1 MVACR
6 FPDERG
12 VVVRVASHK
21 VSLALAVVAL
31 AVTAA
36 CGGASGG
43 SSSGSTKPLVIGISL
58 SFSGDFSDPGH
69 AAELGYKLWA
79 DQVNKQGG
87 VLGRKVQLKI
97 VDDASSPNQVVT
109 NYQTLISRDKVDLV
123 FGPFSTL
130 LTAPAARVAARYG
143 YAFPEP
149 SGGGPLVFQE
159 KLGNV
164 FFVQPAPVV
173 NCGDPFVSYILSLPP
188 SERPKTAAYPEL
200 DDPFAEPIAERARLK
215 FEAAGI
221 RTVFKEVYPPE
232 MSDLTPVVE
241 KMAAAKPDMVFA
253 GTQSDD
259 AYSMVNAMV
268 QLGFSPKFLFQAN
281 GANSPVEFPSK
292 VGAKNTEGIFSCGD
306 WFPNSKAPGNQA
318 FIKAY
323 IAKYGG
329 TAADIDSGSA
339 EAYAVGEVVS
349 EVAKKTGKI
358 DNATI
363 IKTLHSGT
371 WPTVEGNLS
380 WDKYGAPNGSTML
393 TEWIGGKL
401 LPVYPAAVALHPP
414 VIPKP
419 PWGG

>member
-1 MVACR
+1 MR
-6 FPDERG
+6 IERNRAL
-12 VVVRVASHK
+12 VLAAAVTV
-21 VSLALAVVAL
+21 LALAG
-31 AVTAA
+31 AA
-36 CGGASGG
+36 CGGSSGG
-43 SSSGSTKPLVIGISL
+43 SSSGSSKPLVIGISL

-79 DQVNKQGG
+79 DTVNKQGG
-87 VLGRKVQLKI
+87 ILGRKVVLKI

-109 NYQTLISRDKVDLV
+109 NYQTLITRDKVDLV

-130 LTAPAARVAARYG
+130 LTAPAARIAARYG

-173 NCGDPFVSYILSLPP
+173 NCGDPFVEYLLSLPA
-188 SERPKTAAYPEL
+188 SQRPKTAAYPEL
-200 DDPFAEPIAERARLK
+200 DDPFATPIAERARQKL
-215 FEAAGI
+215 EAAGI
-221 RTVFKEVYPPE
+221 KTVFKEVYPPE
-232 MSDLTPVVE
+232 MADLTPVVE
-241 KMAAAKPDMVFA
+241 KIAAAKPDLVFA

-259 AYSMVNAMV
+259 AYSMVKAMV

-292 VGAKNTEGIFSCGD
+292 VGANNTAGIFSCGD

-318 FIKAY
+318 FIAAY
-323 IAKYGG
+323 NAKYGG
-329 TAADIDSGSA
+329 TPANIDSGSA
-339 EAYAVGEVVS
+339 EAYAVGEVVA

-363 IKTLHSGT
+363 IKTLHSGS

-380 WDKYGAPNGSTML
+380 WDQYGAPSGTTML
-393 TEWIGGKL
+393 TEWIGGTL
-401 LPVYPAAVALHPP
+401 LPVWPPAEALHAP

>member
-1 MVACR
+1 
-6 FPDERG
+6 
-12 VVVRVASHK
+12 VRVAPHK
-21 VSLALAVVAL
+21 VSLALAVL
-31 AVTAA
+31 AVAVAAA
-36 CGGASGG
+36 CGG
-43 SSSGSTKPLVIGISL
+43 SSSGGSSAGTKKPLVIGISL

-79 DQVNKQGG
+79 DQVNAHGG
-87 VLGRKVQLKI
+87 INGRKVQLKI

-109 NYQTLISRDKVDLV
+109 NYQTLITRDKVDLV

-130 LTAPAARVAARYG
+130 LTAPAARVASRYN

-173 NCGDPFVSYILSLPP
+173 NCGDPFVKYILSLPA
-188 SERPKTAAYPEL
+188 SQRPKTAAYPEL
-200 DDPFAEPIAERARLK
+200 DDPFSAPIAERARLQ

-221 RTVFKEVYPPE
+221 KTVFKEVYPPE

-292 VGAKNTEGIFSCGD
+292 VGAQNVNGIFSCGD
-306 WFPNSKAPGNQA
+306 WFPNSKAPGNQQ

-323 IAKYGG
+323 NAKYGG
-329 TAADIDSGSA
+329 TPANIDSGSA
-339 EAYAVGEVVS
+339 EAYAVGEVVA

-363 IKTLHSGT
+363 IKSLHSGS

-380 WDKYGAPNGSTML
+380 WDKYGAPSGSAIL
-393 TEWIGGKL
+393 TEWIDGKL
-401 LPVYPAAVALHPP
+401 LPVYPPAQALAAP

>member
-1 MVACR
+1 
-6 FPDERG
+6 
-12 VVVRVASHK
+12 VRVASRK
-21 VSLALAVVAL
+21 MSTAVAATVLAICAG
-31 AVTAA
+31 
-36 CGGASGG
+36 CGGSGG
-43 SSSGSTKPLVIGISL
+43 GSGSSGAKSPLVIGISL

-79 DQVNKQGG
+79 SQVNAHGG
-87 VLGRKVQLKI
+87 ILGRKVVLKI

-109 NYQTLISRDKVDLV
+109 NYQTLITRDHVNLV

-130 LTAPAARVAARYG
+130 LTAPAARIADRYH

-173 NCGDPFVSYILSLPP
+173 NCGDPFVKYILSLPAAQ
-188 SERPKTAAYPEL
+188 RPKTAAYPEL
-200 DDPFAEPIAERARLK
+200 DDPFAEPIAERARQQ

-221 RTVFKEVYPPE
+221 KTVYRQVYPPE
-232 MSDLTPVVE
+232 QADLTPVVE

-259 AYSMVNAMV
+259 AYAMVKAMV
-268 QLGFSPKFLFQAN
+268 QLGFSPSFLFQAN

-292 VGAKNTEGIFSCGD
+292 VGAGNVNGIFSCGD
-306 WFPNSKAPGNQA
+306 WFPDSKAPGNRQ
-318 FIKAY
+318 FISAY
-323 IAKYGG
+323 LAKYGG
-329 TAADIDSGSA
+329 TAANIDSGSA
-339 EAYAVGEVVS
+339 EAYAVGEVVA

-380 WDKYGAPNGSTML
+380 WDKYGAPSGSTML
-393 TEWIGGKL
+393 TEWIDGKL
-401 LPVYPAAVALHPP
+401 LPVYPPEQALHAP

>member
-1 MVACR
+1 M
-6 FPDERG
+6 
-12 VVVRVASHK
+12 RVAPHK
-21 VSLALAVVAL
+21 VSLALAVL
-31 AVTAA
+31 AVAVAAA
-36 CGGASGG
+36 CGG
-43 SSSGSTKPLVIGISL
+43 SSSGGSSAGTKKPLVIGISL

-79 DQVNKQGG
+79 DQVNAHGG
-87 VLGRKVQLKI
+87 INGRKVQLKI

-109 NYQTLISRDKVDLV
+109 NYQTLITRDKVDLV

-130 LTAPAARVAARYG
+130 LTAPAARVASRYN

-173 NCGDPFVSYILSLPP
+173 NCGDPFVKYILSLPA
-188 SERPKTAAYPEL
+188 SQRPKTAAYPEL
-200 DDPFAEPIAERARLK
+200 DDPFSAPIAERARLQ

-221 RTVFKEVYPPE
+221 KTVFKEVYPPE

-292 VGAKNTEGIFSCGD
+292 VGAQNVNGIFSCGD
-306 WFPNSKAPGNQA
+306 WFPNSKAPGNQQ

-323 IAKYGG
+323 NAKYGG
-329 TAADIDSGSA
+329 TPANIDSGSA
-339 EAYAVGEVVS
+339 EAYAVGEVVA
-349 EVAKKTGKI
+349 EVAKKTGKV

-363 IKTLHSGT
+363 IKALHSGS

-380 WDKYGAPNGSTML
+380 WDKYGAPSGSAIL
-393 TEWIGGKL
+393 TEWIDGKL
-401 LPVYPAAVALHPP
+401 LPVYPPAQALAAP

>member
-1 MVACR
+1 VR
-6 FPDERG
+6 FG
-12 VVVRVASHK
+12 LHK
-21 VSLALAVVAL
+21 VSLAMAVAAL

-36 CGGASGG
+36 CGGGSA
-43 SSSGSTKPLVIGISL
+43 SSSAPGSKPPLVIGISL

-79 DQVNKQGG
+79 DTVNKQGG
-87 VLGRKVQLKI
+87 ILGRKVVLKI
-97 VDDASSPNQVVT
+97 VDDASSPDQVVT
-109 NYQTLISRDKVDLV
+109 NYQTLITRDKVDLV

-130 LTAPAARVAARYG
+130 LTAPAARIADRYH

-173 NCGDPFVSYILSLPP
+173 NCGDPFVKYILSLPAN
-188 SERPKTAAYPEL
+188 ERPKTAAYPEL
-200 DDPFAEPIAERARLK
+200 DDPFAEPIAERARHL

-221 RTVFKEVYPPE
+221 KTVFKEVYPPE
-232 MSDLTPVVE
+232 MADLTPVVE

-281 GANSPVEFPSK
+281 GANSPVQFPSK
-292 VGAKNTEGIFSCGD
+292 VGAKNTAGIFSCGD
-306 WFPNSKAPGNQA
+306 WFPDSKAPGNPQ

-329 TAADIDSGSA
+329 TSADIDSGSA
-339 EAYAVGEVVS
+339 EAYAVGEVIQ

-363 IKTLHSGT
+363 IKTLHSGS

-380 WDKYGAPNGSTML
+380 WNKYGAPSGSTML
-393 TEWIGGKL
+393 TEWINGKL
-401 LPVYPAAVALHPP
+401 LPVYPPAEAVQAP
-414 VIPKP
+414 VVPKP

>member
-1 MVACR
+1 VTVA
-6 FPDERG
+6 P
-12 VVVRVASHK
+12 HK
-21 VSLALAVVAL
+21 VSLVMAVAALAVS
-31 AVTAA
+31 AA
-36 CGGASGG
+36 CGGSGG
-43 SSSGSTKPLVIGISL
+43 SSSSAGSSKPLVIGISL

-79 DQVNKQGG
+79 DTVNKQGG
-87 VLGRKVQLKI
+87 ILGRKVVLKI
-97 VDDASSPNQVVT
+97 VDDASSPDQVVT
-109 NYQTLISRDKVDLV
+109 NYQTLITRDKVDLV

-130 LTAPAARVAARYG
+130 LTAPAARVAARYN

-149 SGGGPLVFQE
+149 SGGGPTVFQE

-173 NCGDPFVSYILSLPP
+173 NCGDPFVKYILSLPP
-188 SERPKTAAYPEL
+188 SQRPKTAAYPEL
-200 DDPFAEPIAERARLK
+200 DDPFATPIAERARQK

-221 RTVFKEVYPPE
+221 RTVFREVYPPE
-232 MSDLTPVVE
+232 MADLTPVVE

-253 GTQSDD
+253 GTQSAD

-292 VGAKNTEGIFSCGD
+292 VGAKNTAGIFSCGD
-306 WFPNSKAPGNQA
+306 WFPDSKAPGNQQ
-318 FIKAY
+318 FINDY

-329 TAADIDSGSA
+329 TSATIDSGSA
-339 EAYAVGEVVS
+339 EAYAVGEVVA
-349 EVAKKTGKI
+349 EVAKKTGKV

-380 WDKYGAPNGSTML
+380 WDKYGAPSGSTML

-401 LPVYPAAVALHPP
+401 LPVDPPAQALHVP

>member
-1 MVACR
+1 VTVA
-6 FPDERG
+6 P
-12 VVVRVASHK
+12 HK
-21 VSLALAVVAL
+21 VSLVMAVAALAVS
-31 AVTAA
+31 AA
-36 CGGASGG
+36 CGGSGG
-43 SSSGSTKPLVIGISL
+43 SSSAAGSSKPLVIGISL

-79 DQVNKQGG
+79 DTVNKQGG
-87 VLGRKVQLKI
+87 ILGRKVVLKI
-97 VDDASSPNQVVT
+97 VDDASSPDQVVT
-109 NYQTLISRDKVDLV
+109 NYQTLITRDKVDLV

-130 LTAPAARVAARYG
+130 LTAPAARVAARYN

-149 SGGGPLVFQE
+149 SGGGPTVFQE

-173 NCGDPFVSYILSLPP
+173 NCGDPFVKYILSLPP
-188 SERPKTAAYPEL
+188 SQRPKTAAYPEL
-200 DDPFAEPIAERARLK
+200 DDPFAEPIAERARQQ

-221 RTVFKEVYPPE
+221 KTVFKEVYPPE
-232 MSDLTPVVE
+232 MADLTPVVE

-281 GANSPVEFPSK
+281 GANSPAEFPGK
-292 VGAKNTEGIFSCGD
+292 VGAKNTAGIFSCGD
-306 WFPNSKAPGNQA
+306 WFPDSKAPGNPQ
-318 FIKAY
+318 FIKDY
-323 IAKYGG
+323 MAKYGG
-329 TAADIDSGSA
+329 TSADIDSGSA
-339 EAYAVGEVVS
+339 EAFAVGEVVA
-349 EVAKKTGKI
+349 EVAKKTGKV

-363 IKTLHSGT
+363 IQTLHSGS

-380 WDKYGAPNGSTML
+380 WDKYGAPSGSTML
-393 TEWIGGKL
+393 TEWIDGKL
-401 LPVYPAAVALHPP
+401 LPVAPPAQALHAP

>member
-1 MVACR
+1 L
-6 FPDERG
+6 
-12 VVVRVASHK
+12 
-21 VSLALAVVAL
+21 LAIATAAL

-36 CGGASGG
+36 CGGGSGG
-43 SSSGSTKPLVIGISL
+43 SSSSGTSKPLVVGISL

-79 DQVNKQGG
+79 DQINKQGG
-87 VLGRKVQLKI
+87 ILGRKVVLKI

-109 NYQTLISRDKVDLV
+109 NYQTLISKDHVDLV

-130 LTAPAARVAARYG
+130 LTAPAARVADRYG

-149 SGGGPLVFQE
+149 SGGGPQVFQE
-159 KLGNV
+159 HLGNV
-164 FFVQPAPVV
+164 FFVQPAPVI
-173 NCGDPFVSYILSLPP
+173 NCGDPFVAYLKTLPA
-188 SERPKTAAYPEL
+188 SQRPRTAAYPEL
-200 DDPFAEPIAERARLK
+200 DDPFAEPIAERTRHQL
-215 FEAAGI
+215 EAMGVK
-221 RTVFKEVYPPE
+221 TVFRQVYPPE
-232 MSDLTPVVE
+232 MTDLTPVVE
-241 KMAAAKPDMVFA
+241 KMAAAKPDLVFA

-268 QLGFSPKFLFQAN
+268 QLGFSPKLLFQAN

-292 VGAKNTEGIFSCGD
+292 VGAKNVNGIFSCGD
-306 WFPNSKAPGNQA
+306 WFPDSNAPGNQQ

-323 IAKYGG
+323 TAKYGG
-329 TAADIDSGSA
+329 TSANIDSGSA
-339 EAYAVGEVVS
+339 EAYAVGEVVA

-363 IKTLHSGT
+363 VKSLHSGS
-371 WPTVEGNLS
+371 WPTIEGNLS
-380 WDKYGAPNGSTML
+380 WDKYGAPSGSTML
-393 TEWIGGKL
+393 VEWIDGKL
-401 LPVYPAAVALHPP
+401 LPVYPPAQALHPP

>member
-1 MVACR
+1 VS
-6 FPDERG
+6 
-12 VVVRVASHK
+12 VASHK
-21 VSLALAVVAL
+21 ISLALAAL
-31 AVTAA
+31 AIAGAAA
-36 CGGASGG
+36 CGGSSGG
-43 SSSGSTKPLVIGISL
+43 SSSAGTTKPLVIGISL

-79 DQVNKQGG
+79 DQVNAHGG
-87 VLGRKVQLKI
+87 ILGRKVQLKI

-109 NYQTLISRDKVDLV
+109 NYQTLITRDKVDLV

-130 LTAPAARVAARYG
+130 LTAPAARVAARYN

-173 NCGDPFVSYILSLPP
+173 NCGDPFVNYILSLPA
-188 SERPKTAAYPEL
+188 SQRPKTAAYPEL
-200 DDPFAEPIAERARLK
+200 DDPFSAPIAERARLK

-221 RTVFKEVYPPE
+221 KTVFKEVYPPE

-268 QLGFSPKFLFQAN
+268 QLGFSPKLLFQAN

-292 VGAKNTEGIFSCGD
+292 VGAKNVNGIFSCGD

-323 IAKYGG
+323 NAKYGG
-329 TAADIDSGSA
+329 TPANIDSGSA
-339 EAYAVGEVVS
+339 EAYAVGEVVA
-349 EVAKKTGKI
+349 EVAKKTGKV

-363 IKTLHSGT
+363 IKSLHSGS

-380 WDKYGAPNGSTML
+380 WDKYGAPSGSAIL
-393 TEWIGGKL
+393 TEWIDGKL
-401 LPVYPAAVALHPP
+401 LPVYPPAQALAAP

>member
-1 MVACR
+1 
-6 FPDERG
+6 
-12 VVVRVASHK
+12 VRVASHK
-21 VSLALAVVAL
+21 ISLALAAL
-31 AVTAA
+31 AIAGSAA
-36 CGGASGG
+36 CGGSSGGG
-43 SSSGSTKPLVIGISL
+43 SSAGTTKPLVIGISL

-79 DQVNKQGG
+79 DQVNAHGG
-87 VLGRKVQLKI
+87 ILGRKVQLKI

-109 NYQTLISRDKVDLV
+109 NYQTLITRDKVDLV

-130 LTAPAARVAARYG
+130 LTAPAARVAARYN

-173 NCGDPFVSYILSLPP
+173 NCGDPFVNYILSLPA
-188 SERPKTAAYPEL
+188 SQRPKTAAYPEL
-200 DDPFAEPIAERARLK
+200 DDPFSAPIAERARLK

-221 RTVFKEVYPPE
+221 KTVFKEVYPPE

-268 QLGFSPKFLFQAN
+268 QLGFSPKLLFQAN

-292 VGAKNTEGIFSCGD
+292 VGAKNVNGIFSCGD

-323 IAKYGG
+323 NAKYGG
-329 TAADIDSGSA
+329 TPANIDSGSA
-339 EAYAVGEVVS
+339 EAYAVGEVVA
-349 EVAKKTGKI
+349 EVAKKTGKV

-363 IKTLHSGT
+363 IKSLHSGS

-380 WDKYGAPNGSTML
+380 WDKYGAPSGSAIL
-393 TEWIGGKL
+393 TEWIDGKL
-401 LPVYPAAVALHPP
+401 LPVYPPAQALAAP

>member
-1 MVACR
+1 
-6 FPDERG
+6 
-12 VVVRVASHK
+12 
-21 VSLALAVVAL
+21 
-31 AVTAA
+31 
-36 CGGASGG
+36 
-43 SSSGSTKPLVIGISL
+43 VIGISL

-79 DQVNKQGG
+79 DTVNKQGG
-87 VLGRKVQLKI
+87 VLGRKVVLKI
-97 VDDASSPNQVVT
+97 VDDASSPDQVVT
-109 NYQTLISRDKVDLV
+109 NYQTLITRDKVDLV

-130 LTAPAARVAARYG
+130 LTAPAARVAARYN

-149 SGGGPLVFQE
+149 SGGGPTVFQE

-173 NCGDPFVSYILSLPP
+173 NCGDPFVKYILSLPP
-188 SERPKTAAYPEL
+188 SQRPKTAAYPEL
-200 DDPFAEPIAERARLK
+200 DDPFAEPIAERARQK

-221 RTVFKEVYPPE
+221 KTVFKEVYPPE

-292 VGAKNTEGIFSCGD
+292 VGAKNTAGIFSCGD
-306 WFPNSKAPGNQA
+306 WFPDSKAPGNQQ
-318 FIKAY
+318 FIKDY

-329 TAADIDSGSA
+329 TSATIDSGSA
-339 EAYAVGEVVS
+339 EAYAVGEVVA
-349 EVAKKTGKI
+349 EVAKKTGKV

-371 WPTVEGNLS
+371 WPTVEGDLS
-380 WDKYGAPNGSTML
+380 WDKYGAPSGSTML
-393 TEWIGGKL
+393 TEWIDGKL
-401 LPVYPAAVALHPP
+401 LPVDPPAQALHAP